1 MPGPLEGTRVVEMGV
16 WVAGP
21 AAAGVLADW
30 GAAVT
35 KIEPPDGDP
44 MRGMFL
50 SAAGADVPINPPF
63 ELDNRGKRSLA
74 LNLRTEEGRELARR
88 LIAAADVFVTN
99 MRYAAL
105 ERMGLGYEALRG
117 SNPGLVYCNVSGY
130 GTQGP
135 DRDRAAYD
143 VGAFWAR
150 GGIALS
156 LVPPGS
162 EPPQQRGGMGD
173 HATGITAA
181 GAICAALVARARTG
195 EGQFVSTSLLR
206 TGMYIL
212 GWDTSI
218 RLRFGYIDPPYDRRH
233 APNPLIN
240 CYRGADDRWFWLLGL
255 QGDRHWPDLLRA
267 IEREELGRDPRFA
280 DIRVRRQNCAA
291 CVAVLDEVFAGR
303 TRAEWGDALD
313 AADMWWAP
321 VHTVNDTIDDPQAR
335 AAGAFVRVP
344 DGGDG
349 IEMLASPVDFG
360 GTPWQPRTLPPECG
374 EHTEEILLEMGLD
387 WERIG
392 ALKELGVI
400 P

>member
-1 MPGPLEGTRVVEMGV
+1 MPGPLEGVRVIEMGV

-30 GAAVT
+30 GASVI

-50 SAAGADVPINPPF
+50 SAIGAEVPINPPF
-63 ELDNRGKRSLA
+63 ELDNRGKRSVA
-74 LNLRTEEGRELARR
+74 VDLRTDEGKQLVRQ
-88 LIAAADVFVTN
+88 LIDQADVFVSN
-99 MRYAAL
+99 MRYPSL
-105 ERMGLGYEALRG
+105 ERLGLGWDDLRAG
-117 SNPGLVYCNVSGY
+117 NPRLVYCHLSGY
-130 GTQGP
+130 GRAGA

-143 VGAFWAR
+143 IGAFWSRA
-150 GGIALS
+150 GIALS
-156 LVPPGS
+156 LVPPGGD
-162 EPPQQRGGMGD
+162 PPQQRGGMGD

-181 GAICAALVARARTG
+181 GAICAALVARGRTG

-218 RLRFGYIDPPYDRRH
+218 RLRFGHIDPPYDRQH

-240 CYRGADDRWFWLLGL
+240 SYRAGDGKWFWLLGL

-267 IEREELGRDPRFA
+267 IARPDLRTDPRFA
-280 DIRVRRQNCAA
+280 DIKVRRENTTA
-291 CVAVLDEVFAGR
+291 CVAILDEVFAAR
-303 TRAEWGDALD
+303 DLAAWGEALD
-313 AADMWWAP
+313 AAGMWWAP
-321 VHTVNDTIDDPQAR
+321 VQTVSDAVQDPQAR
-335 AAGAFVRVP
+335 AAGAFVDVP
-344 DGGDG
+344 DGEAAV
-349 IEMLASPVDFG
+349 EMLASPVDFA
-360 GTPWQPRTLPPECG
+360 GTPWAPQSMPPECG
-374 EHTEEILLEMGLD
+374 QHTEEILLEMGLD

-392 ALKELGVI
+392 ALKEKGVI

>member
-1 MPGPLEGTRVVEMGV
+1 MPGPLEGIRVVEMGV

-30 GAAVT
+30 GATVV
-35 KIEPPDGDP
+35 KVEPPDGDP

-50 SAAGADVPINPPF
+50 SAVGADLPINPPF

-74 LNLRTEEGRELARR
+74 VNLRTEAGRELLRR
-88 LIAAADVFVTN
+88 LVDGADVFVTN

-105 ERMGLGYEALRG
+105 ERMGLGHEELRR
-117 SNPGLVYCNVSGY
+117 SNPRLVYCNVSGY

-143 VGAFWAR
+143 VGAFWSRA
-150 GGIALS
+150 GIALS
-156 LVPPGS
+156 LVPPGA

-181 GAICAALVARARTG
+181 GAICAALVARQRTG
-195 EGQFVSTSLLR
+195 QGQFVSTSLLR

-218 RLRFGYIDPPYDRRH
+218 RLRFGYIDPPYERRR

-240 CYRGADDRWFWLLGL
+240 CYRARDEKWFWLLGL
-255 QGDRHWPDLLRA
+255 QGDRHWPDLVRA
-267 IEREELGRDPRFA
+267 IGRPELRDDPRFA
-280 DIRVRRQNCAA
+280 DIKVRRANATD
-291 CVAVLDEVFAGR
+291 CVQILDAVFGTR
-303 TRAEWGDALD
+303 TLAEWGDALD
-313 AADMWWAP
+313 AAGMWWAP
-321 VHTVNDTIDDPQAR
+321 VQSVSDVVDDPQAR
-335 AAGAFVRVP
+335 ATGAFVRVP
-344 DGGDG
+344 DGAAGV
-349 IEMLASPVDFG
+349 EMLASPVDFG
-360 GTPWQPRTLPPECG
+360 GTPWEPRSMPPECG
-374 EHTEEILLEMGLD
+374 QHTEEVLLEMGLD
-387 WERIG
+387 WEQIG
-392 ALKELGVI
+392 ALKEKGVI